1 MQGAAG
7 IAGWLARLYGTSPL
21 HLAFDNS
28 IGTASVQPPSFPD
41 GMLVDW
47 ARAWSQWA
55 AARFPDS

>member
-47 ARAWSQWA
+47 ARAWSQ
-55 AARFPDS
+55 P